1 MRKLVLSLIQKIFFL
16 TLACMFLLNINAWS
30 QEKSLA
36 PGINEEFKQR
46 PDQWIERL
54 NFSSSDP
61 SLQKEILDGLKLKP
75 GMDIADVGAGSGVH
89 ACLFAEKVLPDG
101 KVYAVDIIQ
110 EFLDHIKAR
119 CKEKG
124 IKNVKCVMGSDTS
137 CNLTPSSVDVVF
149 TCDTYHHFEYPFKM
163 MASIHKALRPNGQFI
178 IIDFKDKSWHV
189 RADSKTVIEEI
200 TGSGFKLIDSREFSN
215 MFFIARFTVV
225 K

>member
-1 MRKLVLSLIQKIFFL
+1 MRKIVFSLTQKSFFL
-16 TLACMFLLNINAWS
+16 TLACMFLLNISVRA

-36 PGINEEFKQR
+36 PGINERFKQQ
-46 PDQWIERL
+46 PDQWIEQFD
-54 NFSSSDP
+54 FSSSDT
-61 SLQKEILDGLKLKP
+61 SLQKEILDALKLKP

-101 KVYAVDIIQ
+101 KVYAVDIVQ
-110 EFLDHIKAR
+110 EFLDHIKAK
-119 CKEKG
+119 CSEEG
-124 IKNVKCVMGSDTS
+124 IKNVQCVMGSDTS
-137 CNLTPSSVDVVF
+137 CNLAPSSVDVVF

-178 IIDFKDKSWHV
+178 IVDFKDKSWHV

-200 TGSGFKLIDSREFSN
+200 TRSGFKLIDSREFSN
-215 MFFIARFTVV
+215 MFFLARFTVV

>member
-16 TLACMFLLNINAWS
+16 TLACMVLLNINAWS

-54 NFSSSDP
+54 DFYSSDP

-89 ACLFAEKVLPDG
+89 ACLFAEKVLPEG

-124 IKNVKCVMGSDTS
+124 IKNVQCVMGSDTS

-189 RADSKTVIEEI
+189 RTDSKTVIEEI

-215 MFFIARFTVV
+215 MYFIARFTVV